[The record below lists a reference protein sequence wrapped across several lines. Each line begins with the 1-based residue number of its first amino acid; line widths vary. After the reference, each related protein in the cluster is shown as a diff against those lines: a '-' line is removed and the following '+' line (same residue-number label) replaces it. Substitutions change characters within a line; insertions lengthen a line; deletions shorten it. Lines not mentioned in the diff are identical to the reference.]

1 MASMHKPKIPK
12 KYQPRGFEILYED
25 QDLIIGNKAP
35 GFLTVAARWE
45 KDNTIHNALNSY
57 VRKGSSIS
65 KKCVYVVHRL
75 DQATSGV
82 LMFAKSEKVQFLLKE
97 NWPSTVKH
105 YYVIVHGK
113 MAEKSGLITSYLTED
128 EDYKVHSTSDSE
140 NGKLAKTEY
149 NVVKETPNF
158 SLLKINLLTGKKN
171 QIRVHLAD
179 KGHPVVGD
187 SKYGKDQENK
197 QKQLMLHAFSL
208 TFTHPFSQKRVRVQ
222 ANIPDYFKRLVDYE
236 Y

>member
-1 MASMHKPKIPK
+1 MNKPKIPK
-12 KYQPRGFEILYED
+12 KYQPLGFEILHED

-35 GFLTVAARWE
+35 GFLTVAAKWE

-82 LMFAKSEKVQFLLKE
+82 LAFAKSENAQFFLKE
-97 NWPSTVKH
+97 NWPSTIKH

-113 MAEKSGLITSYLTED
+113 MAEKSGVISSYLTED
-128 EDYKVHSTSDSE
+128 EEYKVHSSTDSE
-140 NGKLAKTEY
+140 SGKLAKTEY
-149 NVVKETPNF
+149 NVVKETPHF

-171 QIRVHLAD
+171 QIRVHLSD

-187 SKYGKDQENK
+187 SKYGKDKVNK
-197 QKQLMLHAFSL
+197 QKFLMLHSFSL
-208 TFTHPFSQKRVRVQ
+208 TLTHPFSKKRLRIQ
-222 ANIPDYFKRLVDYE
+222 ADVPDYFKKLVDYE

>member
-1 MASMHKPKIPK
+1 MNKPKIPK
-12 KYQPRGFEILYED
+12 KYQPPGFEILYED

-35 GFLTVAARWE
+35 GFLTVAAKWE

-82 LMFAKSEKVQFLLKE
+82 LVFAKSEKAQFFLID
-97 NWPSTVKH
+97 NWLSTVKH
-105 YYVIVHGK
+105 YYVIVHGIMK
-113 MAEKSGLITSYLTED
+113 EKSGLITSYLTED
-128 EDYKVHSTSDSE
+128 EDYKVHSSTDSKE
-140 NGKLAKTEY
+140 GKLAKTEY
-149 NVVKETPNF
+149 TVVKETPHF
-158 SLLKINLLTGKKN
+158 SVLKVNLLTGKKN

-187 SKYGKDQENK
+187 SKYGKEKENK
-197 QKQLMLHAFSL
+197 QKKLMLHSFAIVL
-208 TFTHPFSQKRVRVQ
+208 THPFSKKRLRVQ
-222 ANIPDYFKRLVDYE
+222 ADVPDYFKRLVDYE